1 MGVQFSGWNPATE
14 SFVDHESVD
23 FSNTNASLVLDTLG
37 LDPCDL
43 SGALPAD
50 DFLGRVLMA
59 LAVSPEDE
67 GTPSY
72 DDSSPGGMTW
82 IECGRRKGYLQE
94 RLAELHELAE
104 HAKTEGA
111 EVSWA

>member
-1 MGVQFSGWNPATE
+1 MGVQFSGWNPETE

-23 FSNTNASLVLDTLG
+23 FSMSNASLVLDALG
-37 LDPCDL
+37 LDPVDM

-59 LAVSPEDE
+59 EAVAPHDE
-67 GTPSY
+67 GLPSY
-72 DDSSPGGMTW
+72 DDTQATGPTW
-82 IECGRRKGYLQE
+82 IECGRREGYLQE
-94 RLAELHELAE
+94 RLAELRELAE
-104 HAKTEGA
+104 AAKNEGA